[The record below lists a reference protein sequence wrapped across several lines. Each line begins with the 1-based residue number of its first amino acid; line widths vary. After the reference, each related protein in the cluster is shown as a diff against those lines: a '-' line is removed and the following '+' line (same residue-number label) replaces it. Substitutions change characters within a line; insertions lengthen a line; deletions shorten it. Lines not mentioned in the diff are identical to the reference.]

1 MNKHILK
8 LYLQAQDTFSRR
20 INEMTTEYRGLPLP
34 MKVGAALLFLSSYGF
49 AGNIAN
55 TLTQQASQII
65 CSITRFLVGP
75 VSWAFI
81 VGALIIGV
89 IMLAVGGRGALRWV
103 ILSIVAA
110 IILVAGKTY
119 FSSQI
124 DSGDTATRN
133 CIGIGSPTQTR

>member
-8 LYLQAQDTFSRR
+8 LYLQAQDTFWRR
-20 INEMTTEYRGLPLP
+20 IGEMVTEYRGLSLP
-34 MKVGAALLFLSSYGF
+34 MKVGTALLFLSSYGF
-49 AGNIAN
+49 ASNIAN

-65 CSITRFLVGP
+65 CSISQFLIGP

-81 VGALIIGV
+81 IGALIIGV

-110 IILVAGKTY
+110 IILVAGKSY
-119 FSSQI
+119 FQSQI
-124 DSGDTATRN
+124 NSQAGNEAIKR
-133 CIGIGSPTQTR
+133 CVGL

>member
-8 LYLQAQDTFSRR
+8 LYLQAQDGLSRWVSG
-20 INEMTTEYRGLPLP
+20 MATEYRGLPLP
-34 MKVGAALLFLSSYGF
+34 LKVGAVLLFLSSYGF

-55 TLTQQASQII
+55 DLTKQASQII
-65 CSITRFLVGP
+65 CSISQFLIGP

-81 VGALIIGV
+81 IGALIIGV

-110 IILVAGKTY
+110 IILVAGKSY
-119 FSSQI
+119 FQSQI
-124 DSGDTATRN
+124 NSQAGNEAIKR
-133 CIGIGSPTQTR
+133 CVGL

>member
-1 MNKHILK
+1 MNKYILK
-8 LYLQAQDTFSRR
+8 LYLQAQDTFWRR
-20 INEMTTEYRGLPLP
+20 IGEVATEYRGLPLP
-34 MKVGAALLFLSSYGF
+34 LKVGAALLFLSSYGF
-49 AGNIAN
+49 ASNIAN

-65 CSITRFLVGP
+65 CSISQFLIGP

-110 IILVAGKTY
+110 IILVAGKSY
-119 FSSQI
+119 FQSQI
-124 DSGDTATRN
+124 NS
-133 CIGIGSPTQTR
+133 QTGNEAIKRCVGL

>member
-8 LYLQAQDTFSRR
+8 LYLQAQDTFWRR
-20 INEMTTEYRGLPLP
+20 IGEMTTEYRGLSLP
-34 MKVGAALLFLSSYGF
+34 MKVGTALLFLSSYGF

-55 TLTQQASQII
+55 DLTKQASQII
-65 CSITRFLVGP
+65 CSISQFLIGP

-81 VGALIIGV
+81 IGALIIGV

-110 IILVAGKTY
+110 IILVAGKSY
-119 FSSQI
+119 FQSQI
-124 DSGDTATRN
+124 NSQAGNEAIKR
-133 CIGIGSPTQTR
+133 CVGL